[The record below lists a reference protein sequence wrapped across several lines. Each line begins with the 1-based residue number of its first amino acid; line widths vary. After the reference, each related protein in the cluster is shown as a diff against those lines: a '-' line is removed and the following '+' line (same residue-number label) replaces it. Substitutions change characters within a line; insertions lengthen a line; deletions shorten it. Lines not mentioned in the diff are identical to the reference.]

1 MTDLSEYQKR
11 HESGIARA
19 KRLLPAWFVERM
31 MTDSWYFGLLLVTG
45 QVLVIESIR
54 DVRGTEGNVWIDVTM
69 YGKDGNHTF
78 HEFKDLRWPCVY
90 SPTGRTEASVNA
102 AHVVAAFELMDS

>member
-1 MTDLSEYQKR
+1 MTDYKTRTENRIRRALSV
-11 HESGIARA
+11 
-19 KRLLPAWFVERM
+19 LPAGFVERM
-31 MTDSWYFGLLLVTG
+31 MTDTWYFGLLLVTG

-54 DVRGTEGNVWIDVTM
+54 DVRGTPEGNVWIDVTM
-69 YGKDGNHTF
+69 HGKDSNHAF
-78 HEFKDLRWPCVY
+78 QEFKDLRWPWVY